1 MKLFLTNDIIV
12 IVYTSLQVVI
22 YTRIFKIF
30 FFKLLVK
37 DKFINFLF
45 LIEIIIFLI
54 CINDKMELWYRL
66 NLKYNI
72 FFIKLFII

>member
-37 DKFINFLF
+37 DKFINYFINFLF

-54 CINDKMELWYRL
+54 CINDQNGVRISFK
-66 NLKYNI
+66 LKI
-72 FFIKLFII
+72 